1 VKKIKPEL
9 TLEEAWGMNGLMATS
24 AFRYCLGRMTY
35 IVGECADWIIANWDK
50 FPPNVRSLIEREL
63 EEEFGNDDRER
74 MHNPQGMWK
83 PLGHDC
89 DRKEWER
96 VRKLWNKKEKYD
108 DETTGC

>member
-1 VKKIKPEL
+1 
-9 TLEEAWGMNGLMATS
+9 
-24 AFRYCLGRMTY
+24 
-35 IVGECADWIIANWDK
+35 
-50 FPPNVRSLIEREL
+50 
-63 EEEFGNDDRER
+63 